1 MPHPRETR
9 SEKAGIVPPA
19 RIDREEFG
27 ERLAGSYRLFWLS
40 AVGIIG
46 NASKAEDVVQE
57 AVVIALG
64 KLDTFEAGSN
74 FEAWMGSIV
83 RFVAMNQYRKERG
96 RRTEAVDPVTI
107 DQHSEASA
115 LPERH
120 RDLGK
125 LVRGDVLAAHLDLD
139 DQTLHALQQ
148 VDEVARA
155 CLLLRT
161 LEDLPYAKISALLG
175 VPEGTAMSHVHRARK
190 FLRERLS
197 RRGGP
202 AGSRPEGSV

>member
-9 SEKAGIVPPA
+9 SEKAGSIPPA
-19 RIDREEFG
+19 RIGREEFG

-57 AVVIALG
+57 AAVIALG

-115 LPERH
+115 SPERH

-139 DQTLHALQQ
+139 DQTLRALQQ

-197 RRGGP
+197 QRGGP
-202 AGSRPEGSV
+202 AGSRAEGSV